1 MAVYQLLGLKRAVP
15 PVSPHDRSLRTEFQ
29 AVIKAFH

>member
-1 MAVYQLLGLKRAVP
+1 MAVYQFLGVKRAVP
-15 PVSPHDRSLRTEFQ
+15 PVSAHDRSLRAEFQ